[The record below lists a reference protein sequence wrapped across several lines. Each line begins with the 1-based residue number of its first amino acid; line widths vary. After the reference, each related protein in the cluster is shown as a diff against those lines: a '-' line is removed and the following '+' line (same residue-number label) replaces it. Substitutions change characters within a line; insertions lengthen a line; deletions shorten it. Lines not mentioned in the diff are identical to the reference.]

1 MHDHEIALHRLAMHI
16 QKDPDSP
23 ECVYLRKL
31 LWSLYDPNH
40 CINHHRLY
48 TRTDRSHLPLVND
61 ITTAASRRVLQKADL
76 SRALLVAG
84 EFERAPDIKISPEI
98 IQWSDEA
105 NCTIK
110 EADEKIRQANELIEH
125 SGKPRKRLEKP
136 TSWSNKPTIVSGK
149 HTIKSG
155 KALQFCR
162 RVRRWQNWGRFPFLW
177 KKPGWRWRQ
186 TLYSRTTVLFDV
198 AVSQAQS

>member
-1 MHDHEIALHRLAMHI
+1 MHRLAMHI

-110 EADEKIRQANELIEH
+110 EADEKIRQANELIEQANEQI
-125 SGKPRKRLEKP
+125 R
-136 TSWSNKPTIVSGK
+136 
-149 HTIKSG
+149 
-155 KALQFCR
+155 
-162 RVRRWQNWGRFPFLW
+162 
-177 KKPGWRWRQ
+177 
-186 TLYSRTTVLFDV
+186 
-198 AVSQAQS
+198 QAQEKVRKANELVEQAHNCLGQAHHQIGQSIAVLPPCPTLAKLGPISFSLEEARVEMETNALFPNDCAF